1 MGAFCILGVEPRKE
15 EIMDEE
21 TIIVDGSK
29 IEPEP
34 KVEPD
39 KKVEAEEDKVESLAK
54 EMGWQPKDNFKGEE
68 YVDAAEYIRKG
79 QDIQDGMRKSLK
91 DQKKQLSDMSGSI
104 TELKQHN
111 ERVYKAEV
119 SQLKKELSDLAKQKK
134 TAIEDGDVDKVGE
147 LDEQID
153 TVKESMTPLEKS
165 EKAETTPEFEDW
177 VGENDW
183 YLKDAEMAAYA
194 DTLSE
199 LDQYKGAPFGRMSA
213 LVTRQVK
220 EMFPDKFSQKKSE
233 RTPIS
238 RVEGGD
244 RKTTSI
250 KFTKSDLT
258 DSQKSIMSQ
267 FVKQGI
273 MSEKQYIEDIAKVAG
288 GAI

>member
-1 MGAFCILGVEPRKE
+1 
-15 EIMDEE
+15 MDEE
-21 TIIVDGSK
+21 TIVID
-29 IEPEP
+29 EP
-34 KVEPD
+34 KVEPEPKKEPD
-39 KKVEAEEDKVESLAK
+39 EKVEPNEDKVEALAK

-91 DQKKQLSDMSGSI
+91 DQKKQLSDMSSSI
-104 TELKQHN
+104 SELKQHN

-147 LDEQID
+147 LDEQMD
-153 TVKESMTPLEKS
+153 TVKESMEPPEKP

-194 DTLSE
+194 DTLS
-199 LDQYKGAPFGRMSA
+199 DQYKGAPFSRMSA
-213 LVTRQVK
+213 LVTKQVK

-244 RKTTSI
+244 RKPPSI

-267 FVKQGI
+267 FVRQGI